1 MCKYLVGTS
10 ISREIKTI
18 IKNVKKGSPDFDSQ
32 REMLCMRLEEYY
44 KTDKAGGGKKNS
56 EELIYRLHEISE
68 NRGIKSFWLSILIG
82 EVIGVL
88 VSVSKVFIDDNE
100 AIWVAIIALTAVL
113 ALVAIVGWYF
123 YSHLSPYDRF
133 HLQEQEK
140 KLIEDVLKERLKTAH
155 NKRSKTRDWHIVSI
169 LKAWICNI

>member
-1 MCKYLVGTS
+1 MNKHWVRTS
-10 ISREIKTI
+10 ISREINAI
-18 IKNVKKGSPDFDSQ
+18 IKVAKKGSPDFDSQ

-44 KTDKAGGGKKNS
+44 KTDKAGGGKKDS
-56 EELIYRLHEISE
+56 KELIYRLYEISE

-88 VSVSKVFIDDNE
+88 VSVSNAFIDGNAE
-100 AIWVAIIALTAVL
+100 IWVVIIILAAIL
-113 ALVAIVGWYF
+113 ALISIVGWYS

>member
-10 ISREIKTI
+10 ISREINAI
-18 IKNVKKGSPDFDSQ
+18 IKVVKKESPDFDSQ

-44 KTDKAGGGKKNS
+44 KTDKAGGGKKDS
-56 EELIYRLHEISE
+56 KELIYRLYEISE

-133 HLQEQEK
+133 YLQKQEK
-140 KLIEDVLKERLKTAH
+140 EFIEKVLEDRQNNLQDKQAETVDCAAH
-155 NKRSKTRDWHIVSI
+155 PTTKP
-169 LKAWICNI
+169 